1 MEFWQVKVKYIN
13 ANQFNE
19 DFNEII
25 EDERFYED
33 IEQAMAAVLY
43 MQNDDGLEIIDI
55 SIKKRSTG
63 ICRIEYTLNKKGE

>member
-13 ANQFNE
+13 ANQFDE

-33 IEQAMAAVLY
+33 IEQAMASVLY
-43 MQNDDGLEIIDI
+43 MQNDEGFEIIDV

-63 ICRIEYTLNKKGE
+63 ICRNEYTLNKKGE